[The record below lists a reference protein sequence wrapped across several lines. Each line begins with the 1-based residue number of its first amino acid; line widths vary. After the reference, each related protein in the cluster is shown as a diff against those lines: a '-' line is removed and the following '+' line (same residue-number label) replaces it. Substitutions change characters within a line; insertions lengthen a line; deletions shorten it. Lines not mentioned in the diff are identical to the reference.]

1 MAQSVP
7 YASREGAPMALDTAE
22 LAPHNAKNAGIAA

>member
-7 YASREGAPMALDTAE
+7 YASKEGGPMALDTAE
-22 LAPHNAKNAGIAA
+22 LASHNAKNAGTAA